1 MLSVKKVITKG
12 SSNMKKEKCIIC
24 LNAKGKRVC
33 KINDNSIICPICCA
47 KIRTSNCDGCIHYTK
62 AEKYAKEKSLK
73 QKSQKFIM
81 TIDYEIDKKMDIA
94 LAMVEKGDIQSGES
108 IISALLN
115 DHSHVDMVQY
125 GMGVVCSMKK
135 QYGKAITY
143 FDKAIKINP
152 YFVEA
157 WFNKGAAHQKRLEL
171 GDTIKAYQKV
181 IEFGDPSEHFV
192 VHAKGFIVDLA
203 KNIKKSIGL
212 TMNDYLKSMDTFTD
226 AYTSM
231 ERMDWEK
238 ALSGFRK
245 VLSMNPQHTQSYS
258 NIGICYG
265 QLGKKQEALA
275 ALEKALELDPE
286 YEPAI
291 INLKVI
297 SSLANGEKLPSS
309 KFMSVDYYK
318 DIAIKNKSNN

>member
-1 MLSVKKVITKG
+1 
-12 SSNMKKEKCIIC
+12 MKKEKCIIC

-33 KINDNSIICPICCA
+33 QINDNSLICPICCA
-47 KIRTSNCDGCIHYTK
+47 KIRTSNCDGCIHYIK
-62 AEKYAKEKSLK
+62 AEKYTKEKSLK
-73 QKSQKFIM
+73 QKSKNFIM
-81 TIDYEIDKKMDIA
+81 AVNPEIDEKMDIA
-94 LAMVEKGDIQSGES
+94 LAMVEKGEIQSGES

-115 DHSHVDMVQY
+115 EHSHIDMVQY
-125 GMGVVCSMKK
+125 GMGVVCLMKK
-135 QYGKAITY
+135 QYSEAIKY
-143 FDKAIKINP
+143 FDKAIKINT

-192 VHAKGFIVDLA
+192 VHAKDFIAGLA
-203 KNIKKSIGL
+203 KKIRKSCGV
-212 TMNDYLKSMDTFTD
+212 TMNDYLKSMDKFND
-226 AYTSM
+226 AYAAM

-245 VLSMNPQHTQSYS
+245 VLSLN
-258 NIGICYG
+258 
-265 QLGKKQEALA
+265 QLGKKLEALA
-275 ALEKALELDPE
+275 SLEKALELDPE

-297 SSLANGEKLPSS
+297 SSLEDGEKLPSA
-309 KFMSVDYYK
+309 KFMSVNYYK
-318 DIAIKNKSNN
+318 DILLQRKKEKKGEK